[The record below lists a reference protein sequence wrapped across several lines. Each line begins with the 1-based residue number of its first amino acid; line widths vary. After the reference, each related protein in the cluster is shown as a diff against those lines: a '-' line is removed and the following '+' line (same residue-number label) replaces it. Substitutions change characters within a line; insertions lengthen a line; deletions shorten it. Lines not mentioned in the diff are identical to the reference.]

1 MGFIVLTQPH
11 TIKLCS
17 ALNRLETAALHNFV
31 PSALSAAA
39 IELQVTHYHWSSV
52 YIGTKV
58 HKFVQ
63 EYCQGMQ
70 AKDTLTTN
78 RNDMKICQLS
88 TYTGG

>member
-11 TIKLCS
+11 TIQLCS
-17 ALNRLETAALHNFV
+17 TLNRLETAALYNFV
-31 PSALSAAA
+31 PSAL
-39 IELQVTHYHWSSV
+39 ELQVTHYHWSSV

-70 AKDTLTTN
+70 AKDTLATN